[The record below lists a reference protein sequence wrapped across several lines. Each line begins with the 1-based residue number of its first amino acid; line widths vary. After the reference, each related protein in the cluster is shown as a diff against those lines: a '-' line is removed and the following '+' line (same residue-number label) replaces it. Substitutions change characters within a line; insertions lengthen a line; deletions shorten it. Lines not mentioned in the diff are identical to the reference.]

1 MRLILFPMPSV
12 LAVFAHPDDIE
23 FRAAGTLL
31 LLRDRGWEVHYCNL
45 SNGDLGSSMMTSAR
59 TARIRAAEAR
69 AACESMD
76 FRWHP
81 PIGRDLQIFYSDR
94 RVRQVCALVRQVRP
108 SILLTH
114 PLSDYMEDH
123 METARIAVT
132 AAFAR
137 GIPNYKSIPSRSSVL
152 DPVTIY
158 HSTPHGLRGPMREP
172 VLPEG
177 YVDITSVAD
186 RKRAALACHASQKE
200 WLDVSQGMD
209 SYLVSMEDECRELSR
224 RSGKKGLA
232 EGWSR
237 HLHLGFGNESDDPL
251 RSALDGFWSAG
262 DAGTS
267 GKSERSVRQHR

>member
-1 MRLILFPMPSV
+1 MPSV
-12 LAVFAHPDDIE
+12 LALFAHPDDLE

-45 SNGDLGSSMMTSAR
+45 SNGDLGSSVMTSAQ
-59 TARIRAAEAR
+59 TARIRATEAR
-69 AACESMD
+69 RSCESMG
-76 FRWHP
+76 FHWHP
-81 PIGRDLQIFYSDR
+81 PIGRDLQILYTDR
-94 RVRQVCALVRQVRP
+94 NVRQVCALVRKVRP
-108 SILLTH
+108 GILLTH

-137 GIPNYKSIPSRSSVL
+137 GIPNYRSIPSRKAVL
-152 DPVTIY
+152 DPVTVY

-172 VLPEG
+172 VIPEG
-177 YVDITSVAD
+177 FVDITSVAD

-209 SYLVSMEDECRELSR
+209 SYLLSMEEECRELGR
-224 RSGKKGLA
+224 RSGKRGLA

-237 HLHLGFGNESDDPL
+237 HLHLGFGSESDDPL
-251 RSALDGFWSAG
+251 RGALDALWSPG
-262 DAGTS
+262 EDGES
-267 GKSERSVRQHR
+267 GRSGRPGRSRRQRP